1 MKKIA
6 LALSFALSS
15 SFAISLDEMV
25 DNALKNNQDLKSIES
40 SIKIADENIKLS
52 KKWKNPTLT
61 FGVNDIHFDEPF
73 KRDLEPMQAQY
84 IGFSQVIPIGKKLEI
99 KEAISKRD
107 KNIITLVLEDK
118 KLALKSKIYEASYSI
133 LILEEKLKLLA
144 SYEKNIKKIE
154 KLSKSLYSYGKSN
167 QNEILSAKIAF
178 SNVQIQ
184 KQNLKNMI
192 DNSYLRLEQITYTKI
207 EDIQS
212 DLNIKSLILNMDIQ
226 LHPKI
231 KIQEERVQ
239 KFNQVS
245 KLELENERGDYKV
258 NIAYFNRDS
267 KYKDYANISV
277 NIPLSIYKSE
287 KIKAKKA
294 KLKTVQI
301 NDKLK
306 DIKQEFNT
314 KVLILQNNINNAYSN
329 YKVIQKT
336 IIPLKTKMQKNI
348 ENYNSLKGLKSQIAI
363 QNLNE
368 LISYEIKAI
377 DEKMKFFSNYSKS
390 KYYIKKVK

>member
-277 NIPLSIYKSE
+277 NIPLSLYKSE
-287 KIKAKKA
+287 KIKARKA

>member
-1 MKKIA
+1 
-6 LALSFALSS
+6 
-15 SFAISLDEMV
+15 
-25 DNALKNNQDLKSIES
+25 
-40 SIKIADENIKLS
+40 
-52 KKWKNPTLT
+52 
-61 FGVNDIHFDEPF
+61 
-73 KRDLEPMQAQY
+73 
-84 IGFSQVIPIGKKLEI
+84 
-99 KEAISKRD
+99 
-107 KNIITLVLEDK
+107 
-118 KLALKSKIYEASYSI
+118 
-133 LILEEKLKLLA
+133 
-144 SYEKNIKKIE
+144 
-154 KLSKSLYSYGKSN
+154 
-167 QNEILSAKIAF
+167 
-178 SNVQIQ
+178 
-184 KQNLKNMI
+184 MI

-207 EDIQS
+207 KDIQS
-212 DLNIKSLILNMDIQ
+212 DLNIQSLILNMDIH

-231 KIQEERVQ
+231 KLQEERVQ
-239 KFNQVS
+239 KFNQIS

-277 NIPLSIYKSE
+277 NIPLSLYKSE
-287 KIKAKKA
+287 KIKARKA

-306 DIKQEFNT
+306 DIKQEFKT
-314 KVLILQNNINNAYSN
+314 KVLILQNNINNASSN

-336 IIPLKTKMQKNI
+336 IIPLKRKMQKNI

-390 KYYIKKVK
+390 KYYIQKAK

>member
-61 FGVNDIHFDEPF
+61 FGVNDIHFAEPF

-231 KIQEERVQ
+231 KLQEERVQ

-277 NIPLSIYKSE
+277 NIPLSLYKSE
-287 KIKAKKA
+287 KIKVKKA

-306 DIKQEFNT
+306 DIKQEFKT
-314 KVLILQNNINNAYSN
+314 KVLILQNNINNASSN